1 MKTDAFK
8 TANDAYFEES
18 LKGTVL
24 MIYIRWLI
32 IGLLG
37 TLLTVQAFSGYLSES
52 IHSFYLIGFYII
64 SNILF
69 WYAVRRNYDP
79 LWIRYLSGSID
90 IGIVIFHLYFL
101 TVNFDGYAIT
111 SAATLLLIPL
121 MVLLYTFKLDQK
133 LVLYLVLYSTTLY
146 SIVYFGVR
154 AQDVEFYQKSLSLSP
169 TSHFFKSAYLIFIGL
184 VCMYLLKSYKQ
195 IIEKKVEEVSKRSEL
210 DMIIQLEKQKNT
222 FANQMIEKER
232 ALNKELESQIK
243 EKNELAANLEYRKE
257 QMKSIISN
265 LIGAAYRCK
274 PDEKWTM
281 VFLSDKIEEITGYSS
296 SDFIENDK
304 LSYKAVIHPDDIDP
318 VVEYI
323 DNKSLKREA
332 FEIEYRIINKEGK
345 IKWVHES
352 GRGIFNDKS
361 ELIFI
366 DGIITDI
373 EEKKQAEKSLK
384 ETQEIINS
392 LISNLNGAAS
402 RCLYDDFFTVKYY
415 SEKIY
420 DITGYYPDDF
430 IDNKN
435 ISFADIMLED
445 DMEKVRAQIEEAI
458 RNKSN
463 YFIEFRIKHKN
474 GEIRWINENGKPI
487 IDSKGD
493 VLYLDGITYDVTY
506 NKEVEKALKT
516 TEQKYQK
523 IIETSPVPM
532 SYATLDDKIEY
543 VNRAFEETFGY
554 NIEEIPDLDAYL
566 EKLYPDKEY
575 RDSIY
580 PHWRKSIEMAETRGV
595 PVKPFDVQM
604 TCKNGELRNIVI
616 HTAVLND
623 GIFVVFNDVTE
634 IKNTNTALKES
645 EKKYRELMDFLP
657 QTIYELDL
665 EGNVIYV
672 NKVGDELFGR
682 GKADPEGK
690 ISALQFFVPEDR
702 ERMVENIRKR
712 HTGTVSE
719 DYYEYTAIKKD
730 GTKFPVLIY
739 GAPMYNNGELIGSRG
754 IILDITKLKETE
766 ESLSRAKKQLE
777 DLNSRL
783 EKEVQDRTNELTEAN
798 TKLIQLQKENL
809 QSQFEVLKQQV
820 NPHFLFNSLNVLTS
834 LIKVEPDLAETFTEK
849 LSKVYRYVLE
859 NKEKDLVT
867 LNTELDFMKAY
878 VFLIDIRFMG
888 KVFVNLNI
896 DENKYK
902 NDWMILPMALQLLI
916 ENAIKHNTFSKK
928 NPLIIDLSID
938 ENNYL
943 VVKNNTQTRE
953 TQIQSTGVGLANI
966 TNRYILI
973 SDKKPE
979 FDKSDSEFV
988 ARIPLIEMV

>member
-1 MKTDAFK
+1 MKTDVFK

-37 TLLTVQAFSGYLSES
+37 TLLAIQAFSGYLSES

-64 SNILF
+64 SNLLF

-79 LWIRYLSGSID
+79 VWIRYLSGSID

-111 SAATLLLIPL
+111 SAATLFLMPL

-133 LVLYLVLYSTTLY
+133 LVLYLVLYSTALY
-146 SIVYFGVR
+146 SLVYFNVR

-169 TSHFFKSAYLIFIGL
+169 TAHFFKSAYLIFIGL
-184 VCMYLLKSYKQ
+184 VCIYLLKSYKQ
-195 IIEKKVEEVSKRSEL
+195 IIKKKVEEISRRSEL

-232 ALNKELESQIK
+232 ALNKELERQIK
-243 EKNELAANLEYRKE
+243 EKNELASNLEYRKE

-274 PDEKWTM
+274 PDAKWTM
-281 VFLSDKIEEITGYSS
+281 VFISEKIEEITGYSS
-296 SDFIENDK
+296 SDFIDNSK
-304 LSYKAVIHPDDIDP
+304 LSYKSVIHPDEIDT
-318 VVEYI
+318 VVKYI
-323 DNKSLKREA
+323 DDKIKNREA
-332 FEIEYRIINKEGK
+332 FEIEYRVINKDGK

-384 ETQEIINS
+384 ETQNLVNS
-392 LISNLNGAAS
+392 LISNLVGAAS
-402 RCLYDDFFTVKYY
+402 RCLYDKEFTVKYY
-415 SEKIY
+415 SKKIF
-420 DITGYYPDDF
+420 DITGYHAEDF
-430 IDNKN
+430 IDNKKL
-435 ISFADIMLED
+435 SYASIMHPDDLEKSKQLV
-445 DMEKVRAQIEEAI
+445 ENAI
-458 RNKSN
+458 KEKSN
-463 YFIEFRIKHKN
+463 YCFEYRIFHKDGHIVWVQENGQPIFDEN
-474 GEIRWINENGKPI
+474 GEL
-487 IDSKGD
+487 
-493 VLYLDGITYDVTY
+493 LYLDGITTD
-506 NKEVEKALKT
+506 T
-516 TEQKYQK
+516 TESKL
-523 IIETSPVPM
+523 
-532 SYATLDDKIEY
+532 A
-543 VNRAFEETFGY
+543 
-554 NIEEIPDLDAYL
+554 EI
-566 EKLYPDKEY
+566 
-575 RDSIY
+575 
-580 PHWRKSIEMAETRGV
+580 
-595 PVKPFDVQM
+595 
-604 TCKNGELRNIVI
+604 
-616 HTAVLND
+616 
-623 GIFVVFNDVTE
+623 
-634 IKNTNTALKES
+634 ALKES
-645 EKKYRELMDFLP
+645 EAKYRALMDFLP
-657 QTIYELDL
+657 QTVYELDL

-672 NKVGDELFGR
+672 NKVGDELFGK
-682 GKADPEGK
+682 GTVNSEGK

-702 ERMVENIRKR
+702 ERMVDNIRSR
-712 HTGTVSE
+712 HAGIASE

-730 GTKFPVLIY
+730 GTRFPVLIY
-739 GAPMYNNGELIGSRG
+739 GTPMFNNRELIGSRG

-766 ESLSRAKKQLE
+766 KSLSRAKKQLE

-783 EKEVQDRTNELTEAN
+783 EREIQERTIELTEAN

-878 VFLIDIRFMG
+878 VFLIDIRFMD
-888 KVFVNLNI
+888 KVFVKLNI

-928 NPLIIDLSID
+928 NPLMIDLSID
-938 ENNYL
+938 EKHYL
-943 VVKNNTQTRE
+943 VVKNNTQARK

-966 TNRYILI
+966 TNRYTLI

-979 FDKSDSEFV
+979 FRKSENEFV